1 LQMSREKASLTK
13 FLGLTIGIVCLVF
26 ILTYV
31 ISIQWSWLSV
41 KAIETGFNE
50 FARSFGLPGLFI
62 ASLIANAT
70 ILLPLPIDLV
80 IPFFANVEFF
90 GLGVLSP
97 MLVALVVA
105 LGAAIGEMSGYL
117 IGFLG
122 VKSIEKMKREEI
134 KQIVEK
140 EKEINRYGS
149 VVVFIAALTPIPF
162 DLIGI
167 ASGLIKFDV
176 KRFFLACF
184 LGKLARY
191 ALLAYLG
198 LFFLDGLLRFLGSIL
213 GL

>member
-1 LQMSREKASLTK
+1 MEKKASLSK
-13 FLGLTIGIVCLVF
+13 FLVLTIVVLTLIVF
-26 ILTYV
+26 LTYV
-31 ISIQWSWLSV
+31 ISVQWSWLSV
-41 KAIETGFNE
+41 KAIKQGFYE
-50 FARSFGLPGLFI
+50 FARGFGLPGLFI
-62 ASLIANAT
+62 ASIIANAT

-80 IPFFANVEFF
+80 IPFFAKVEFF
-90 GLGVLSP
+90 GLGALSP
-97 MLVALVVA
+97 LLVSLVVA
-105 LGAAIGEMSGYL
+105 LGAAIGEMSGYI
-117 IGFLG
+117 IGLLG
-122 VKSIEKMKREEI
+122 VKSIERMKREEI

-140 EKEINRYGS
+140 EKQINRYGS

-176 KRFFLACF
+176 KKFFLACF

-198 LFFLDGLLRFLGSIL
+198 VFFLNALARFFLGAF